1 MFNCTECGYKAV
13 KWVGKCPKCNTWE
26 SLLEEKDISIK
37 DDPLEFLDKSGPV
50 LIKDIKEEK
59 HLRTLIGI
67 DELDRVLGGGLVKG
81 EVVLVG
87 GEPGIG
93 KSTLFLQVAAA
104 LSKKAKCL
112 YVSGEESSQQI
123 NLRAKRLAQNFDS
136 LYILNEDNLD
146 EVYRYVNEYK
156 IEFLIID
163 SIQAVFSPRIDS
175 GRGTP
180 NQIRGCA
187 EFLNRLA
194 KTSGITVI
202 IIGHVTKEG
211 IIAGPK
217 LLEHIV
223 DCVLYFEPENS
234 SNFRIV
240 RASKNRFGSTG
251 EVAIFEMT
259 SSGLNEVKSLP
270 DIFLPHKDQPIAG
283 SCVGCVIEGVKP
295 ILIELQALASKS
307 NFGMVRRRT
316 SGFDFNRFA
325 ILIAIIEKR
334 LKISLASQDIFLNVA
349 GGIRIT
355 DPSADLAAAISIISS
370 LWEEELE
377 AKIVF
382 IGEVGLG
389 GELRPVSNIIS
400 RLKEVARG
408 GFKKCFIPKGN
419 FREIKQDFKSFEI
432 LGVDSLKEVLEL
444 TKNSRNIKNN
454 GVAHSNS

>member
-1 MFNCTECGYKAV
+1 VFSCSQCGYKTV
-13 KWVGKCPKCNTWE
+13 KWVGKCPECSTWE
-26 SLLEEKDISIK
+26 SLAEEKEISG
-37 DDPLEFLDKSGPV
+37 DSNPLEFLEKSPPI
-50 LIKDIKEEK
+50 LLKDIKKED

-81 EVVLVG
+81 EVVLAG

-104 LSKKAKCL
+104 LSKNEKCL
-112 YVSGEESSQQI
+112 YVSAEESSQQI
-123 NLRAKRLAQNFDS
+123 NLRAQRLDQNFDS

-146 EVYRYVNEYK
+146 EVYRYIKEYK
-156 IEFLIID
+156 IEFVIID
-163 SIQAVFSPRIDS
+163 SIQVVFGPRLDS

-187 EFLNRLA
+187 EFLNRMA
-194 KTSGITVI
+194 KTSGVTVI

-211 IIAGPK
+211 VIAGPK

-251 EVAIFEMT
+251 EVAVFEMT
-259 SSGLNEVKSLP
+259 SKGLYEVKHLP
-270 DIFLPHKDQPIAG
+270 DIFLPHKDQPISG
-283 SCVGCVIEGVKP
+283 SCVGCAIEGVKP

-307 NFGMVRRRT
+307 SFGMARRRA
-316 SGFDFNRFA
+316 SGFDFNRFS

-334 LKISLASQDIFLNVA
+334 LKISLANQDVFLNVA
-349 GGIRIT
+349 GGMKIT
-355 DPSADLAAAISIISS
+355 DPSADLAAAISIVSS
-370 LWEEELE
+370 LQEEELE
-377 AKIVF
+377 AKTVF

-389 GELRPVSNIIS
+389 GELRPVSNIVS
-400 RLKEVARG
+400 RLKEVERG
-408 GFKKCFIPKGN
+408 GFEKCFIPEGN
-419 FREIKQDFKSFEI
+419 LREIKQDFKSFEI
-432 LGVDSLKEVLEL
+432 LGANSVKDVLEL
-444 TKNSRNIKNN
+444 TKNFRKSKNN
-454 GVAHSNS
+454 GVAHSNN